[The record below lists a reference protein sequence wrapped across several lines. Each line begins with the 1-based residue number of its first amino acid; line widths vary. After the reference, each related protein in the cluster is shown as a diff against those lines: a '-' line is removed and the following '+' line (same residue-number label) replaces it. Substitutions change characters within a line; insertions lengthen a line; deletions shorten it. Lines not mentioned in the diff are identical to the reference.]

1 MRQTE
6 RQTGRKWGS
15 RTDRQLLDSIVNSVL
30 KLSHVQLLL
39 ATDLIR
45 VASITYPHTDEF
57 PINSRTFEANV
68 QFIKVKERARKW
80 EKEREVRWQH
90 APALRLNKLNANYK
104 FVPKIKLNYATV
116 NDSAQQQETGLST
129 IKNTTN
135 CAEPREQ
142 RPANGRLL

>member
-1 MRQTE
+1 M
-6 RQTGRKWGS
+6 
-15 RTDRQLLDSIVNSVL
+15 
-30 KLSHVQLLL
+30 
-39 ATDLIR
+39 
-45 VASITYPHTDEF
+45 
-57 PINSRTFEANV
+57 
-68 QFIKVKERARKW
+68 QFIKVKDRRERRR
-80 EKEREVRWQH
+80 ERERGEVRWQH